1 MNLTPE
7 HFETKPEYFEA
18 GTTVDIA
25 KAVKEA
31 TEDIPARA
39 PVAIDESGK
48 IKKVADASAEGLY
61 GITPEEVK
69 SGKEGVVYLTGEFFA
84 DSLTLEAEVTAD
96 KLEVPFRNIGIFL
109 KGVKPADP

>member
-7 HFETKPEYFEA
+7 HFSTEPEYFEA

-25 KAVKEA
+25 KAVKVA
-31 TEDIPARA
+31 AEDIPAHA
-39 PVAIDESGK
+39 PVIIEDDK
-48 IKKVADASAEGLY
+48 IKKVTAETAEKVY

-69 SGKEGVVYLTGEFFA
+69 NEKEGVVYLTGEFFA
-84 DSLTLEAEVTAD
+84 DSLTLEADVTAD